1 MADRAV
7 EHFDT
12 VVVGSGFG
20 GSVSAYRLAAG
31 GQRVCVLER
40 GKAYP
45 PGSFARRPV
54 DMAANFWDPSEGM
67 HGLYNV
73 WHFKGIEALVSSG
86 LGGGSLIYAN
96 VLLRKPEHTF
106 RDWPVGLADLE
117 PHYDAVEKMLN
128 AQRFPMGAPG
138 FATPKT
144 TAMHEAAAA
153 LGTPWELPPLAVTFA
168 NPGRAPAVGE
178 PIPAPDYGNLHGL
191 PRQTCRLC
199 GECDV
204 GCNYGSKNTLDHTY
218 LSAAQHQGAEIRT
231 RSEVRSFEP
240 RDDGGFTVDYVRHDP
255 ATAGRRT
262 DTSKLPRT
270 TLTCDRLV
278 LAAGTVGTTY
288 LLLRNRSAFKHLGPA
303 LGTRFSGNGDL
314 LSFATKSKTH
324 RLDASFGPVITSA
337 MHVQRDGQEFY
348 VQDAGYPGFV
358 DWMLETTT
366 LPMKGRRALRFAF
379 RLLRDRLTRNPD
391 ADLSAEL
398 GDLLGDTRLSSSSL
412 PLLGMGHD
420 VPDGRMK
427 LRRGKL
433 VNDWTTKT
441 SRRYFD
447 AVQAHMRDI
456 AEKLQADFAD
466 NPLWW
471 FKRVITVH
479 PLGGAPMGR
488 TDKEGVVDQW
498 GEAFHHPGL
507 FVADGSAMPAPTG
520 PNPSL
525 TIAALAD
532 RMAEHILEG
541 ASS

>member
-1 MADRAV
+1 MAG

-12 VVVGSGFG
+12 IVVGSGFG
-20 GSVSAYRLAAG
+20 GSVSACRLAAA

-40 GKAYP
+40 GKEYP

-106 RDWPVGLADLE
+106 AGWPVSLADLE
-117 PHYDAVEKMLN
+117 PHYEQVERMMD
-128 AQRFPMGAPG
+128 AQRFPMKSPG

-144 TAMHEAAAA
+144 RAMEHAAA
-153 LGTPWELPPLAVTFA
+153 LLGVPWQLPRLAVTFA
-168 NPGRAPAVGE
+168 NRDRLPAIGE
-178 PIPAPDYGNLHGL
+178 PIPVPEYGNVHGL

-199 GECDV
+199 GECDI
-204 GCNYGSKNTLDHTY
+204 GCNYGAKNTLDHNY
-218 LSAAQHQGAEIRT
+218 LSAARHHGAELRT
-231 RSEVRSFEP
+231 RCEVRTFEP
-240 RDDGGFTVDYVRHDP
+240 RAGGGFTVDYVFHDP
-255 ATAGRRT
+255 QRSGHKT
-262 DTSKLPRT
+262 DTGKLPRT

-278 LAAGTVGTTY
+278 LAAGSLGTTY
-288 LLLRNRSAFKHLGPA
+288 LLLRNRSSFKHLGRA

-314 LSFATKSKTH
+314 LTFAMASKSH
-324 RLDASFGPVITSA
+324 RLDASHGPVITSA
-337 MHVQRDGQEFY
+337 MHVQRKGHEFW
-348 VQDAGYPGFV
+348 VQDAGYPTFV
-358 DWMLETTT
+358 DWMVETGT
-366 LPMKGRRALRFAF
+366 LPTKWRRGMRFAF
-379 RLLRDRLTRNPD
+379 RLLRDRITRNPD
-391 ADLSAEL
+391 GDLGAEIA
-398 GDLLGDTRLSSSSL
+398 DLLGDPRLSSGSL

-420 VPDGRMK
+420 VPDGNLK

-441 SRRYFD
+441 SRKYFD

-456 AEKLQADFAD
+456 AKELHADFRD

-479 PLGGAPMGR
+479 PLGGAPMGAN
-488 TDKEGVVDQW
+488 DKEGVVDQW
-498 GEAFHHPGL
+498 GEAFHYPGL
-507 FVADGSAMPAPTG
+507 FVADGAAMPAPTG

-525 TIAALAD
+525 TIAAFAD
-532 RMAEHILEG
+532 RMADHILEG
-541 ASS
+541 STP

>member
-1 MADRAV
+1 MV
-7 EHFDT
+7 GEHFDT
-12 VVVGSGFG
+12 IVVGSGFG

-31 GQRVCVLER
+31 GQRVCILER
-40 GKAYP
+40 GKAHP

-106 RDWPVGLADLE
+106 HGWPVSREALD
-117 PHYDAVEKMLN
+117 PHYDAVEKMMN
-128 AQRFPMGAPG
+128 AQRFPLASPG

-144 TAMHEAAAA
+144 TAMEEAAAA
-153 LGTPWELPPLAVTFA
+153 IGVPWQLPPLAVTFA
-168 NPGRAPAVGE
+168 NRGRPPAIGE
-178 PIPAPDYGNLHGL
+178 PIPPPDYGNYHGL

-218 LSAAQHQGAEIRT
+218 LSAAQHHGADIRT

-240 RDDGGFTVDYVRHDP
+240 RDGGGFTVDYVRHDE
-255 ATAGRRT
+255 ANAGRRT
-262 DTSKLPRT
+262 DTAKLPRT

-278 LAAGTVGTTY
+278 LGAGALGTTY
-288 LLLRNRSAFKHLGPA
+288 LLLRNRSGLQHLGPA

-314 LSFATKSKTH
+314 LSFAMGSKDR
-324 RLDASFGPVITSA
+324 RLDASHGPVITSA
-337 MHVQRDGQEFY
+337 MHVQRKGQEFW

-358 DWMLETTT
+358 DWMVETAA
-366 LPMKGRRALRFAF
+366 LPTKWRRGLRFAWHLV
-379 RLLRDRLTRNPD
+379 RSRLTRDPD
-391 ADLSAEL
+391 ADMGFEVAQ
-398 GDLLGDTRLSSSSL
+398 LLGDTRLSSGSL

-420 VPDGRMK
+420 VPDGVMK

-433 VNDWTTKT
+433 TNNWTTKT

-447 AVQAHMRDI
+447 AVEAHMRDI
-456 AEKLQADFAD
+456 AKELGADFRE
-466 NPLWW
+466 NPLSW

-479 PLGGAPMGR
+479 PLGGAPMGAH
-488 TDKEGVVDQW
+488 DKEGVVDQW
-498 GEAFHHPGL
+498 GQAFNNPGL
-507 FVADGSAMPAPTG
+507 FVADGAAMPAPTG

-525 TIAALAD
+525 TIAAFAD

-541 ASS
+541 AS